1 MARALPVR
9 CPPEWSGPAQQREAV
24 TSERRYTKVGS
35 ARIHSVHA
43 GDGPAVVLLHGLSGS
58 HHWWRFT
65 VPALAESYEVHVP
78 ELIGFGRSR
87 GGWRQPGLSELAA
100 LMISWVEAMELGPC
114 HLVGHSMGGQIA
126 LHMLARQLPVRTLTL
141 VNSAGIPR
149 SLGVREAARLLS
161 STLPP
166 RRWGAPGFLPTIALD
181 ALLTGPRRLAQA
193 GWYVIADDVR
203 PLLSAVRCPSL
214 VVWGALDP
222 ILPLEHGRELAAGL
236 ENARLVVLSDAAHN
250 PMADQP
256 QEFNRVLLDFLDRH

>member
-1 MARALPVR
+1 MIA
-9 CPPEWSGPAQQREAV
+9 
-24 TSERRYTKVGS
+24 TERQYTKVGD

-43 GDGPAVVLLHGLSGS
+43 GEGPAVVLLHGLSGS

-65 VPALAESYEVHVP
+65 LPALAESYRVHVP

-87 GGWRQPGLSELAA
+87 GGWRQPRLSELASLMVSWLAA
-100 LMISWVEAMELGPC
+100 LDVGEF

-126 LHMLARQLPVRTLTL
+126 LHMLAQPLPARTLTL
-141 VNSAGIPR
+141 ANSAGIPR
-149 SLGVREAARLLS
+149 PLALREAARLLS

-193 GWYVIADDVR
+193 GWYVLADDVR
-203 PLLSAVRCPSL
+203 PLLPAVRCPAL
-214 VVWGALDP
+214 VIWGALDP
-222 ILPLEHGRELAAGL
+222 IIPLEHGRELAAGL
-236 ENARLVVLSDAAHN
+236 PAARLVVLSDAGHN

-256 QEFNRVLLDFLDRH
+256 REFNRVLLDFLDRH